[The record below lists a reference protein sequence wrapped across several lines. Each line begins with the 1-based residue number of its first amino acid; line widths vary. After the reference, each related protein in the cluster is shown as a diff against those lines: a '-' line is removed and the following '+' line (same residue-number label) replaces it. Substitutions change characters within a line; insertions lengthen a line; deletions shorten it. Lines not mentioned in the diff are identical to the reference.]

1 MSITPLTLLI
11 IGLTIL
17 LAIIG
22 IWLGAPLAGL
32 WRLPTACLLVLIA
45 VERIR
50 LTANFT
56 LLRQLPAILGLGDNV
71 HYPLTIVN
79 QTDAQ
84 LTLESQT
91 DYPDNIDGDNGLQ
104 RWSIKANASQTREF
118 TIIATQLGAASLGK
132 LCLKQR
138 GAFSLCWWTRVIDD
152 GINFTVEPLRLE
164 NRTAAPGYEHVGNRQ
179 QRFHHNTGFE
189 LLDLRDYQAGD
200 SLRSI
205 DWKASAR
212 RGKQVIR
219 RFEREHH
226 LEIVILI
233 DCGIGS
239 RIHCQGLNRLHHY
252 INASAKLTELAARQ
266 GDKIACIAYAQKT
279 VGSVPMLS
287 GISAVK
293 KIRQFLCGLSASN
306 ETANPLNAALDV
318 KKYLKHR
325 ALIIFLTEI
334 EQPEA
339 AAQLIKA
346 GQLLGAKHKVLI
358 GTLDDPEVA
367 KVLTQPAVQWLDP
380 YRHFAAFEHQR
391 GQDMSC
397 MQLQRKGIAIT
408 KGTVK
413 NLGQQVLAYYQ
424 ANRDAIGSA

>member
-22 IWLGAPLAGL
+22 IWLGSPLAGL
-32 WRLPTACLLVLIA
+32 WRLPTAFLLVFVA
-45 VERIR
+45 VERVR
-50 LTANFT
+50 LTGNYSIQ
-56 LLRQLPAILGLGDNV
+56 RQLPAILGLGDSV
-71 HYPLTIVN
+71 SYPVTITSQAN
-79 QTDAQ
+79 AK
-84 LTLESQT
+84 LRLESQS
-91 DYPDNIDGDNGLQ
+91 DYPDNIDGDNSLRQ
-104 RWSIKANASQTREF
+104 WSIKANESQVQEF
-118 TIIATQLGAASLGK
+118 SIVPTQLGAASLGK
-132 LCLKQR
+132 LYLKQL
-138 GAFSLCWWTRVIDD
+138 GAFGLCWWTRAIDD

-164 NRTAAPGYEHVGNRQ
+164 KRAAVSGYEHIGNRQ
-179 QRFHHNTGFE
+179 QRFQHNTGFE
-189 LLDLRDYQAGD
+189 LLDLRDYQPGD

-205 DWKASAR
+205 DWKATAR

-233 DCGIGS
+233 DCGISS
-239 RIHCQGLNRLHHY
+239 RIYCQGLNRLQHY
-252 INASAKLTELAARQ
+252 INASAKLTELAAQQ
-266 GDKIACIAYAQKT
+266 GDKIACIAYAQKA
-279 VGSVPMLS
+279 VGRVPMLS

-293 KIRQFLCGLSASN
+293 NIRQFLGGLSATN

-318 KKYLKHR
+318 KRILKHR
-325 ALIIFLTEI
+325 GLIIFLTEI

-339 AAQLIKA
+339 AAQLIQA
-346 GQLLGAKHKVLI
+346 GHLLGAKHKVLI

-367 KVLTQPAVQWLDP
+367 NVLTQPARQWLDP
-380 YRHFAAFEHQR
+380 YRHFAAFEHQH
-391 GQDMSC
+391 GQEMSC
-397 MQLQRKGIAIT
+397 MQLQRKGIATT

-413 NLGQQVLAYYQ
+413 NLDQQVMAYYQ